1 MRHRVRGRQL
11 SRDSEHRVAL
21 RRNLAQSLFEHGR
34 IKTTLPKAQEVQGF
48 IEKLITAA
56 RKGVM
61 ATGDEAAA
69 KAVRVNARRKV
80 IQLMQDRKLVD
91 ENQDF
96 IEKGA
101 GPRSVVEKLFDE
113 VAPKFTD
120 RNGGYT
126 RITKLAKHRIGDGG
140 MLVQLELVSETVA
153 PQGTARKPASLRRKR
168 VQRKQEFA
176 GKILKKFATAGEA
189 KPAAAAE

>member
-1 MRHRVRGRQL
+1 MRHRLRGRQL

-34 IKTTLPKAQEVQGF
+34 IKTTLPKAKEVQGF
-48 IEKLITAA
+48 IEKLITTARDGVNAKGDEGKAA
-56 RKGVM
+56 RV
-61 ATGDEAAA
+61 T
-69 KAVRVNARRKV
+69 ARRKV
-80 IQLMQDRKLVD
+80 IQMMQDRKLVD

-113 VAPKFTD
+113 VAPKFVD

-140 MLVQLELVSETVA
+140 MLVQLELVSETIA
-153 PQGTARKPASLRRKR
+153 PTGTARKSAGLRRKR
-168 VQRKQEFA
+168 AQRKHEFA
-176 GKILKKFATAGEA
+176 GKILKKHAAGGSEKAETAA
-189 KPAAAAE
+189 Q